1 MTGVDLVLFDLD
13 ETLLDHGSASRAGLL
28 RHLDELGHELDP
40 DEAFDR
46 WHALEE
52 HHYPRYLRG
61 ELGHQEQR
69 RVRVR
74 EFLAPLGIVVATDRD
89 ADDWFAGV
97 QRAAHA
103 AWSLFDDVVPCLQA
117 LGARRIGVITNGED
131 GPQRAKLAA
140 LGLDHR
146 VDPVVCSGAVGVVKP
161 DPRIFA
167 IACADAG
174 VPADRACYVGD
185 RLHTDAIGAAHA
197 GLRGIWLD
205 RAGVATADELAE
217 AAREG
222 VAVIRT
228 LAEVPALVVG

>member
-1 MTGVDLVLFDLD
+1 VSIDLVLFDLD
-13 ETLLDHGSASRAGLL
+13 ETLLDHSSASRAGLL
-28 RHLDELGHELDP
+28 AHLDAQGRDLDP
-40 DEAFDR
+40 IEAVDR

-74 EFLAPLGIVVATDRD
+74 EFLAPLGILHASD
-89 ADDWFAGV
+89 AETDDWFAGF

-103 AWSLFDDVVPCLQA
+103 AWALFDDVVPCLQA
-117 LGARRIGVITNGED
+117 LGDRRIGVITNGEE

-161 DPRIFA
+161 DARIFG
-167 IACADAG
+167 IACDAAG
-174 VPADRACYVGD
+174 IPADRACYIGD
-185 RLHTDAIGAAHA
+185 RLQTDAIGAARA

-205 RAGVATADELAE
+205 RAGIATAAEWAE
-217 AAREG
+217 ADREG

-228 LAEVPALVVG
+228 LASVPGLLLG